1 MTEKIPVT
9 VISGEEETTI
19 EVGRGETLRDA
30 LLERGFPSTDALTVR
45 QLWWSRALFDLY
57 R

>member
-9 VISGEEETTI
+9 VIRGEEETTI